1 MSFDVQIESDGRI
14 GEQWTS
20 GNDFD
25 NRFIRQVEADT
36 VKRVKQRIGKM
47 LHKVQKEYRAD
58 VIGLGE
64 QVRIHYPRVWEKIKG
79 DWDDIFADAS
89 IRYSVKAK
97 VKEFG
102 TTSIKIQ

>member
-1 MSFDVQIESDGRI
+1 MIVYEITSLKSKIRPHVNGNRVSFDVQIESDGRI

-64 QVRIHYPRVWEKIKG
+64 QVRIQYPRVWKK
-79 DWDDIFADAS
+79 
-89 IRYSVKAK
+89 
-97 VKEFG
+97 
-102 TTSIKIQ
+102 

>member
-1 MSFDVQIESDGRI
+1 MQIESDGRI

-47 LHKVQKEYRAD
+47 LHKVQKEYCAD

-102 TTSIKIQ
+102 TTSIKIK